1 MPFHP
6 SQTERNDDMK
16 IDANLREALQW
27 EKEHGFRTAA
37 EITLLEQQEEHVPA
51 ATVVILQESQEPT
64 ADPKEDGPP
73 RFLGPIPFLSTGI
86 DLSQYL
92 QFKSQS
98 PAHRKPAVSVTE
110 RGPKTLS
117 EVDLIEARTQLYNA
131 AAGGGR
137 VAKLPADIHARL
149 LHAIVG

>member
-1 MPFHP
+1 
-6 SQTERNDDMK
+6 MK

-51 ATVVILQESQEPT
+51 ATVVILQEAQEPT
-64 ADPKEDGPP
+64 SSPNEDRPP
-73 RFLGPIPFLSTGI
+73 RIVAPIPLLSTGI
-86 DLSQYL
+86 DLTQYS

-98 PAHRKPAVSVTE
+98 PAHRKPTVSATE
-110 RGPKTLS
+110 RGTKTLS
-117 EVDLIEARTQLYNA
+117 EMDLIEARTRLYNA
-131 AAGGGR
+131 VAGEP

-149 LHAIVG
+149 FHAIVG